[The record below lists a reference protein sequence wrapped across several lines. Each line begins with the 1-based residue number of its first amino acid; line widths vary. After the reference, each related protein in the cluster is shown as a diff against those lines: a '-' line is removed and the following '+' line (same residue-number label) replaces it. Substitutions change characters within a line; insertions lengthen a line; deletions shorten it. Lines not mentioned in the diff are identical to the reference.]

1 MKRLALC
8 LVAFSLLALSG
19 CVTYKYFDET
29 ETRQL
34 SNDQVFRKASSAS
47 QFKVADGAGGWGI
60 RLAYADSYDVY
71 EVTKHASYQVNYR
84 IPTTYVLIVYYRGE
98 KEKTGE
104 TETKEW
110 STEGAAQKNAK
121 TEQKTIAKGQTVTL
135 SFPYQHGEKRTFTL
149 DQDGVLPLDDAVCT
163 QILSAI
169 DSLSD
174 LKSVKVESASLGLS
188 QTLDLST
195 APLFHDAISASDN
208 LNRTLASYKIAPT
221 DPQQRYEESQGAI
234 LALVKT
240 CRYGYQRRLGQAVFD
255 ANYQTVVKALQAQ
268 IDSLQASIP
277 TFIIQG
283 QINDTGDGWI
293 QVWGTATPRPM
304 TAQTM
309 RLLGFQNRPANLI
322 VESPDDSGIRGNAY
336 VFMTNYFVA
345 KESGVNSL
353 GGTVPVYRYTT
364 KMPASYQPVNAQITD
379 LQATLDSLSKVHTDA
394 ASLFRAE

>member
-29 ETRQL
+29 ENRQL
-34 SNDQVFRKASSAS
+34 SNDQVFKKASSKS
-47 QFKVADGAGGWGI
+47 QFNVADGSGGWGI
-60 RLAYADSYDVY
+60 RLAYVDSYDAY
-71 EVTKHASYQVNYR
+71 DVTKHASFKVSYR

-104 TETKEW
+104 AQTKEW

-149 DQDGVLPLDDAVCT
+149 DQEGVLPLDDGVCT

-169 DSLSD
+169 ASLSD
-174 LKSVKVESASLGLS
+174 LKSVKVENASLGLS
-188 QTLDLST
+188 QTLNLST
-195 APLFHDAISASDN
+195 APLFHDAILAADN
-208 LNRTLASYKIAPT
+208 LNQTLASYKIAPT
-221 DPQQRYEESQGAI
+221 DPQQRYEESQRAI

-255 ANYQTVVKALQAQ
+255 TNYQTVVEVLQAQ
-268 IDSLQASIP
+268 IDSFQASIP

-283 QINDTGDGWI
+283 QISDSGDGWI
-293 QVWGTATPRPM
+293 QVWGTTAPRPM
-304 TAQTM
+304 TEQTM
-309 RLLGFQNRPANLI
+309 RSKGFQDRPANLI
-322 VESPDDSGIRGNAY
+322 IESPDDSGIHGKAY

-364 KMPASYQPVNAQITD
+364 KVPASYQPVSAQIAD
-379 LQATLDSLSKVHTDA
+379 LQAKLDALAKVHTDA
-394 ASLFRAE
+394 SSLFSTE